1 MMMDDKRTIEKLRQ
15 GLIAFENVM
24 NKEIHYVYFKEG
36 RYQELVFK
44 PQKSNF
50 MHLCGV
56 EYRNPRTKQ
65 MMRPSQFYAAL
76 KSNKISPEGILKK
89 SFTDQ
94 KLQIINCLEDLTKC
108 TVSIIDERTVYL
120 NLSFEKAIRSRKQIF
135 CLSLIRTRGQVYV
148 PNSLLN
154 LRSDKGTNIPK
165 GYPVCC
171 IYSIDARTMDRIL
184 LCEVEGFDTS
194 GYFEK
199 MNNKFSESSLNFW
212 DNDIDDEAWNNI

>member
-1 MMMDDKRTIEKLRQ
+1 MMSDQEIIKKLQ
-15 GLIAFENVM
+15 NGLTAFERVV
-24 NKEIHYVYFKEG
+24 NKEIHYVYFKDG
-36 RYQELVFK
+36 FYQELIFK
-44 PQKSNF
+44 PKKANF

-56 EYRNPRTKQ
+56 EYQNPITKQ
-65 MMRPSQFYAAL
+65 LIKPTQFYEAL

-120 NLSFEKAIRSRKQIF
+120 NLSFQKAIRSKKQIF
-135 CLSLIRTRGQVYV
+135 CLSLVRAQNDFYV

-154 LRSDKGTNIPK
+154 LRSTKGKNIHK

-171 IYSIDARTMDRIL
+171 IYSTDRPSMNTTI
-184 LCEVEGFDTS
+184 LCELVGFDTS
-194 GYFEK
+194 AYFEK
-199 MNNKFSESSLNFW
+199 KNT
-212 DNDIDDEAWNNI
+212 